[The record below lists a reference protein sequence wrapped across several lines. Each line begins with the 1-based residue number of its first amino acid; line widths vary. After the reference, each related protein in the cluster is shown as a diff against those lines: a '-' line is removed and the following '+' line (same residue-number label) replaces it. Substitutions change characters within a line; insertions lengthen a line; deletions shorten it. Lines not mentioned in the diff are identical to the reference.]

1 MRRLPF
7 LFCFFSLQAAASGEK
22 NEVGVEKAGGV
33 GGPGVGGQSP
43 IGGCLR
49 RGFFACLSASFFL
62 FPRYSRKVRERA
74 WLMGAVAGAG
84 AGVGLLGLVTLAA
97 EG

>member
-7 LFCFFSLQAAASGEK
+7 LFCFFSLQAAASREK

-33 GGPGVGGQSP
+33 GGPGVRGQSP

-62 FPRYSRKVRERA
+62 FPRYSRKVRESLVDGGGGWSWSGS
-74 WLMGAVAGAG
+74 WLAR
-84 AGVGLLGLVTLAA
+84 VGNVAA